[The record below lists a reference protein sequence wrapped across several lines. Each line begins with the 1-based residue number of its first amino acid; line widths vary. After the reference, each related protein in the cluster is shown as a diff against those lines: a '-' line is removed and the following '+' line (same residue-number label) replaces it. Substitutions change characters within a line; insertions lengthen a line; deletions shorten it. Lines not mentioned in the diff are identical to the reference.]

1 MSFVVATVRIEDF
14 GAWTLGVKEA
24 LAMRLEPL
32 GGVRVVDVQTMG
44 GEQMQIPGTDRRQT
58 PPPHPG
64 PAPAPDAGRQARVR
78 ARPRAGTAMEC
89 CLSCARYKKDPGRN
103 EDGKLHWGICAAT
116 GRPLYEVNKRCGG
129 WVREEGS

>member
-14 GAWTLGVKEA
+14 GAGTLGVKEA

-44 GEQMQIPGTDRRQT
+44 GEQMQIPGTDRRQA

-64 PAPAPDAGRQARVR
+64 PAPAPAAGGQSRVR

-89 CLSCARYKKDPGRN
+89 CLSCAHFQMKQGWDADEKLRWGDCVHT
-103 EDGKLHWGICAAT
+103 GKPLHEI
-116 GRPLYEVNKRCGG
+116 NKRCDA
-129 WVREEGS
+129 WAAKFNC